1 MIQAETDALFWGLR
15 RLALQL
21 TGERAEEAAAL
32 PTLRR
37 LHSGLVALA
46 AEVGGLLGRAELRHG
61 AELAGLRDAIAAP
74 GPPSPRPPRPLPAP
88 PPRLEVGLAPG
99 VALEAALVP
108 PELTA
113 PQDIL
118 GAVATPELH
127 YIARWD
133 HFAFR
138 VGATVF
144 HGNVGDFVYPGFPK
158 KTARRRECRRPGCRG
173 AGGGC
178 RYYHDPARHPGAR
191 DIRDFGAEAWAP
203 SGLSGGGRG
212 RALGSR
218 ATLVGDLGTAAP
230 EAVRRQL
237 DLVAHEL
244 LCGLILAKYAPSP
257 AGPTAG

>member
-99 VALEAALVP
+99 VALEAALFP

-173 AGGGC
+173 PAGGAGTTTT
-178 RYYHDPARHPGAR
+178 RPATPEPETSGTSAPKPGRPPASA
-191 DIRDFGAEAWAP
+191 GEGGGGPWAP
-203 SGLSGGGRG
+203 GPLSWGTWGRRPRKRCGG
-212 RALGSR
+212 SS
-218 ATLVGDLGTAAP
+218 T
-230 EAVRRQL
+230 
-237 DLVAHEL
+237 
-244 LCGLILAKYAPSP
+244 
-257 AGPTAG
+257 